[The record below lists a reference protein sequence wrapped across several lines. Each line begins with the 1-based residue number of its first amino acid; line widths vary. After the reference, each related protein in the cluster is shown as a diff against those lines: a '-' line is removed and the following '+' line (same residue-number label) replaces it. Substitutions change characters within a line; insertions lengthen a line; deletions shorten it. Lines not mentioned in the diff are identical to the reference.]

1 MTPAELEVTGHTGR
15 LVLRGE
21 IDILV
26 IDEVQ
31 AAITSAQEHHVT
43 HLDVDLSLVDF
54 MDSSGLGVL
63 AQAAAAFG
71 QLRIVA
77 APITVTRILEMTG
90 LGEFIA
96 LGADDGER
104 GTRPPSS

>member
-1 MTPAELEVTGHTGR
+1 VTPAELEVNGHDGR

-21 IDILV
+21 IDMLV
-26 IDEVQ
+26 IEEVK
-31 AAITSAQEHHVT
+31 AAVASAHEHHVS

-63 AQAAAAFG
+63 AQAAADFG
-71 QLRIVA
+71 RLRIVA

-90 LGEFIA
+90 LGAFLA
-96 LGADDGER
+96 LGADADGP
-104 GTRPPSS
+104 GARPSP